1 MLKTKKQK
9 SIITLVAATALSC
22 GMAIAF
28 SVNNT
33 TVAKADTFDSF
44 TIAGAQLRVDD
55 AGLRFVM
62 QMGADTYATYSKDSA
77 YTSGVLVIPEWLLG
91 DDELEI
97 VSDESLNYE
106 NIQFDAEYI
115 PYSVEN
121 AYRFNA
127 VLKGIPDTQYG
138 TKLCA
143 RGYIMDAN
151 GEVVAYTDTIT
162 RNVSYVASEYVDDY
176 AEETVEYQN
185 VESYIVKAYNSLTG
199 ENATCFEDL
208 QMELTMNDINTIMA
222 DNDNGEFSNE
232 VKTVLEELFPITYSV
247 AEGTENVSIDEETGV
262 VTANAKGKATVEAST
277 CCGVL
282 TASYNLA
289 VMDDILWNIGSGYK
303 NGEYKKYNAP
313 SDFYAD
319 QMMMYAKANINAK
332 KYITTGELV
341 EYVAEKEGKTDVLSY
356 STNNS
361 NIFFQPHLEYTKE
374 EIKMLLDFG
383 YDRLTI
389 PVYVEVDPSNI
400 PEKYAAGLDRMD
412 VWTPNYKI
420 TDTNEEY
427 CGYPGYNKKISHY
440 TQRSLMFNQWNQ
452 LSLSLQLVYDNYEE
466 FTKYDLTATGA
477 RSWAL
482 FSVQLIEQGGS
493 EVNFAKT
500 FYFGN
505 IVLEKNNFVAESEKG
520 YAIDITNPEVLD
532 KIAFAKQNV
541 VAAAST
547 DFYVAMY
554 GQTSITEGTVAGKTG
569 TFLTLTNVDYARGG
583 ICAQAGDSLQRGNET
598 QSLFFGSIMTKD
610 ELLALEQAGYTK
622 LSFAMNYQTIDTVYS
637 KTQTEVT
644 KPYITSR
651 DGDVL
656 TGNQT
661 TMEKTEQWYK
671 FSISIDTLINQYDEY
686 FTDTKPYC
694 CMDSSTGKAYT
705 DTKMYHHSIFQ
716 AANLNK
722 TGAIVSLYIADLMFV
737 K

>member
-44 TIAGAQLRVDD
+44 TMAGAQLRVDD

-208 QMELTMNDINTIMA
+208 QMKLTMNDINTIMA

-232 VKTVLEELFPITYSV
+232 VKTVLEELFPIAYSV

-262 VTANAKGKATVEAST
+262 VTANAKGAAKIKAST

-282 TASYNLA
+282 TASYDFT
-289 VMDDILWNIGSGYK
+289 VMDNVLWNVGSGYS
-303 NGEYKKYNAP
+303 NGVYKEYANERDFFAAQMTIYANAHIAGKK
-313 SDFYAD
+313 S
-319 QMMMYAKANINAK
+319 
-332 KYITTGELV
+332 ITTAETV
-341 EYVAEKEGKTDVLSY
+341 EYVEEKAGKADLVAYTTKV
-356 STNNS
+356 S
-361 NIFFQPHLEYTKE
+361 NLFMQPHLEYTKK
-374 EIKMLLDFG
+374 EIKTLLDFG
-383 YDRLTI
+383 YDRI
-389 PVYVEVDPSNI
+389 IVPVYVEVDAANI
-400 PEKYAAGLDRMD
+400 PAEFTAGLDRMD
-412 VWTPNYKI
+412 VWTPNYRI
-420 TDTNEEY
+420 TDSNEKY
-427 CGYPGYNKKISHY
+427 CGYRAYNTQVAHY
-440 TQRSLMFNQWNQ
+440 TQRSLFFNQWNEVTV
-452 LSLSLQLVYDNYEE
+452 SLQLLYDNYEE
-466 FTKYDLTATGA
+466 FTKHDVWADGSP
-477 RSWAL
+477 SWTL
-482 FSVQLIEQGGS
+482 FSMQLMKQDNS
-493 EVNFAKT
+493 ACNFTKT

-505 IVLEKNNFVAESEKG
+505 IKVEKNTFVAETEAG
-520 YAIDITNPEVLD
+520 YAIDFTAPDVLD
-532 KIAFAKQNV
+532 KITYARQNV
-541 VAAAST
+541 YDGDTNFGVG
-547 DFYVAMY
+547 MY
-554 GQTSITEGTVAGKTG
+554 GRVDVTSGTIAGKEG
-569 TFLTLTNVDYARGG
+569 TFLTLTNIDYTRGG
-583 ICAQAGDSLQRGNET
+583 IYDIATNTKKRGVDT
-598 QSLFFGSIMTKD
+598 ASLFFGSIITKD
-610 ELLALEQAGYTK
+610 QLLALKESGYTK
-622 LSFAMNYQTIDTVYS
+622 FTFKLNRQVVETAYS
-637 KTQTEVT
+637 ASGTDMAN
-644 KPYITSR
+644 PYISSY
-651 DGDVL
+651 DSL
-656 TGNQT
+656 
-661 TMEKTEQWYK
+661 
-671 FSISIDTLINQYDEY
+671 FSTNKLVNVKAWSNFEIPLQTLIDQYDY
-686 FTDTKPYC
+686 FFTDTKPYSFK
-694 CMDSSTGKAYT
+694 DPAGGTYSDKSK
-705 DTKMYHHSIFQ
+705 YHHSIFQ
-716 AANLNK
+716 STEMN
-722 TGAIVSLYIADLMFV
+722 TGEIISLYVADLMFT

>member
-1 MLKTKKQK
+1 MLKSRKQK
-9 SIITLVAATALSC
+9 SIVTLVVATALSC
-22 GMAIAF
+22 GMAIAV
-28 SVNNT
+28 STQNP
-33 TVAKADTFDSF
+33 TVAKAEGFDSF
-44 TIAGAQLRVDD
+44 TMLGAQLRVDD
-55 AGLRFVM
+55 AGVRFVM
-62 QMGADTYATYSKDSA
+62 EMGADTYEQYSKDDA

-91 DDELEI
+91 DNDLEVGSLDYEDI
-97 VSDESLNYE
+97 VFDTTYE
-106 NIQFDAEYI
+106 AYAKDGG
-115 PYSVEN
+115 
-121 AYRFNA
+121 YRFNA
-127 VLKGIPDTQYG
+127 VLKNIPNTEYD

-143 RGYIMDAN
+143 RGYIKDSE

-222 DNDNGEFSNE
+222 DNENGEFSNE

-247 AEGTENVSIDEETGV
+247 SEGTENVSIDEETGV

-282 TASYNLA
+282 TSSYDFT
-289 VMDDILWNIGSGYK
+289 VMDNVLWNIGSGYK
-303 NGEYKKYNAP
+303 NGEYKEYNEP

-332 KYITTGELV
+332 KYITTGEQV
-341 EYVAEKEGKTDVLSY
+341 EYVAEKAGKTDVLSY
-356 STNNS
+356 STNKS

-389 PVYVEVDPSNI
+389 PVYVEVDSSNI
-400 PEKYAAGLDRMD
+400 PEKYAVGLDRMD
-412 VWTPNYKI
+412 VWTPNYRI
-420 TDTNEEY
+420 TNTNEEY

-440 TQRSLMFNQWNQ
+440 SQRSLMFNQWNQ
-452 LSLSLQLVYDNYEE
+452 LSISLQLVYDNYEE

-477 RSWAL
+477 RSWTL

-493 EVNFAKT
+493 EVDFAKT

-532 KIAFAKQNV
+532 KIAFVKQNV
-541 VAAAST
+541 KAAAST
-547 DFYVAMY
+547 DFYVGMY

-569 TFLTLTNVDYARGG
+569 TFLTLTNIDYSRGG
-583 ICAQAGDSLQRGNET
+583 ICDHLSSEKVRGNDT

-610 ELLALEQAGYTK
+610 ELVALQQAGYTK
-622 LSFAMNYQTIDTVYS
+622 LSFTMNHQTKDTVYS
-637 KTQTEVT
+637 KTQTGVT
-644 KPYITSR
+644 KPYITSN
-651 DGDVL
+651 DGAVL
-656 TGNQT
+656 TGHQT
-661 TMEKTEQWYK
+661 TMAKTEQWYK
-671 FSISIDTLINQYDEY
+671 FSISIETLINQYDEY

-694 CMDSSTGKAYT
+694 YFDPETTSKYT
-705 DTKMYHHSIFQ
+705 DTTKYHHSIFQ
-716 AANLNK
+716 AASLQT
-722 TGAIVSLYIADLMFV
+722 TGAIVTLYIADMMFV